1 MMIKYGLMNI
11 VDVEFCLFL
20 DESKEKVEDYYAETL
35 SKHNTP
41 YKVVAI
47 YIDEEP
53 PTTVVKDDLS
63 DRQVMFL
70 ADDGGD
76 PKLFDHMAQAV
87 ERIDKEG
94 DLYQHIGRMECVF
107 KPIVGCTVQPS
118 EEEE

>member
-1 MMIKYGLMNI
+1 MIKYGLMNI
-11 VDVEFCLFL
+11 VDEDFCFFFSH
-20 DESKEKVEDYYAETL
+20 SKEEVEANYVDTL
-35 SKHNTP
+35 SEHSTTF
-41 YKVVAI
+41 KVVAI

-87 ERIDKEG
+87 ERIDREG

>member
-1 MMIKYGLMNI
+1 MIKYGLMNT
-11 VDVEFCLFL
+11 VDEDFGSLFSH
-20 DESKEKVEDYYAETL
+20 SKEAIEAHYVGVLNSHY
-35 SKHNTP
+35 TP

-63 DRQVMFL
+63 NRQVMFL

-87 ERIDKEG
+87 ERIDREG

-107 KPIVGCTVQPS
+107 KPI
-118 EEEE
+118 EEE